1 LKSVGTKV
9 STTTNSGSSDHISTY
24 PSSFRRTRADT
35 LPSSLSRPPIIH
47 GHSPTSSLSMNSSSA
62 TNLLAPPKA
71 NSRLRSGSLTLP
83 SSSLSAAFGPSIF
96 TSGWSDHR
104 SETNGPPTPPMQTPT
119 TGDLL
124 RGDENNTVGKT
135 LDYLGLDDH
144 EHGSGVSKSSSG
156 NLPQIKVEMKNH
168 APSYTSS
175 GGSIPNIPSLRRDA
189 NRIRSYSVS
198 ATAKY
203 DEPPVTSTITTNNL
217 FPPGSAAVQQ
227 FHQTHSRP
235 RAISLGILDLP
246 NDIMMMRQSRN
257 SQMYNDL
264 PDSNQGMGATNSS
277 RSLGGEQLL
286 GMMLVG
292 AMEGKKKQQQAIHD
306 DDYLLADHD
315 DMEV

>member
-1 LKSVGTKV
+1 MS
-9 STTTNSGSSDHISTY
+9 
-24 PSSFRRTRADT
+24 
-35 LPSSLSRPPIIH
+35 
-47 GHSPTSSLSMNSSSA
+47 SSSA
-62 TNLLAPPKA
+62 ANLLTPPKA
-71 NSRLRSGSLTLP
+71 SRLRSGSLTQLP

-144 EHGSGVSKSSSG
+144 EHGSGGSGISKSSG
-156 NLPQIKVEMKNH
+156 NLPQIKVEMKNP

-175 GGSIPNIPSLRRDA
+175 GGSIPNIPALRRDA

-203 DEPPVTSTITTNNL
+203 DEPPVTSTMTTNNL

-264 PDSNQGMGATNSS
+264 SDSNQGMGTTNSP

-292 AMEGKKKQQQAIHD
+292 AMEGKKKQQAAIHD
-306 DDYLLADHD
+306 DDYLLGDHD
-315 DMEV
+315 DVEVCY